1 MLQDTAAQAIIK
13 FAFEQQEPL
22 QALKSLV
29 RAGQI
34 AEIYYSPDRGVTR
47 DFDDIFTRSNTK

>member
-1 MLQDTAAQAIIK
+1 MIQDTAAQAIIK
-13 FAFEQQEPL
+13 FAFEQQEPH

-34 AEIYYSPDRGVTR
+34 AGIYYSPDHFG
-47 DFDDIFTRSNTK
+47 DFDKIFSRSNTK